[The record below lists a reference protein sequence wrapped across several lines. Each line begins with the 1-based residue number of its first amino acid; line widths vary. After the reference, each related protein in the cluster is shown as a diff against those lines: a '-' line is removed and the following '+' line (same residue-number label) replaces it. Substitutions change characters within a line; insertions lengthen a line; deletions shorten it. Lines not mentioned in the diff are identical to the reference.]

1 MSGIAGCS
9 QGFHKFS
16 KKSVQLH
23 SHDVKWFRCSVL
35 VAIVCACARARVAC
49 VVKVQC
55 TFPSTGSPSDE
66 ELLDLADRIP
76 GEWYPLSIRLGL
88 TAHAA
93 DNIVHN
99 VHYAQPRDKAFR
111 ALVDWR
117 NRFDGS
123 ATYEKLA
130 DALRKIGR
138 RDLVQE
144 FCTDQVNIWTVSRY
158 RQRVASNTPR
168 RKKVVAFSASTERE
182 GSRVAKAIVKLNL
195 AGKSFQVFWKFIFY

>member
-1 MSGIAGCS
+1 MCVCS
-9 QGFHKFS
+9 
-16 KKSVQLH
+16 
-23 SHDVKWFRCSVL
+23 
-35 VAIVCACARARVAC
+35 ARAPR

-55 TFPSTGSPSDE
+55 TFPSTGSPSDK
-66 ELLDLADRIP
+66 ELLEWADRIS

-93 DNIVHN
+93 DNILHN

-117 NRFDGS
+117 NRFDES

-130 DALRKIGR
+130 DALRKIDR

-144 FCTDQVNIWTVSRY
+144 FCTDQVNIWTVSPY
-158 RQRVASNTPR
+158 RQRFASNTQYILEREFPR
-168 RKKVVAFSASTERE
+168 RINVVAFSAS
-182 GSRVAKAIVKLNL
+182 S
-195 AGKSFQVFWKFIFY
+195 AGKGIALLQVASLKRSSY

>member
-1 MSGIAGCS
+1 M
-9 QGFHKFS
+9 
-16 KKSVQLH
+16 
-23 SHDVKWFRCSVL
+23 
-35 VAIVCACARARVAC
+35 AIVCACVCVCVCVCVRACVRACARARAC

-55 TFPSTGSPSDE
+55 TFHFTGSPSDE
-66 ELLDLADRIP
+66 ELLDLANRIP
-76 GEWYPLSIRLGL
+76 GEWYPLSIRLGF

-93 DNIVHN
+93 DNILHN

-130 DALRKIGR
+130 DALKKIGR
-138 RDLVQE
+138 HDLVEE

-158 RQRVASNTPR
+158 RQRVASNTQYIFERESPR
-168 RKKVVAFSASTERE
+168 RKKVVAF
-182 GSRVAKAIVKLNL
+182 LNIDRK
-195 AGKSFQVFWKFIFY
+195 GGNCSSIKSHH